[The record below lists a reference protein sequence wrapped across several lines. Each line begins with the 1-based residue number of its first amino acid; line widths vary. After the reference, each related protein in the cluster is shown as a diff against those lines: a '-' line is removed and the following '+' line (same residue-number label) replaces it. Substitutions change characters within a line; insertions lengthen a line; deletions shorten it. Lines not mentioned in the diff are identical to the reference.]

1 MGRALFDNAGFLA
14 AARALACERG
24 PGAVTVD
31 SITQRLK
38 APKGS
43 FYHRFPSRDALL
55 GELWLKTVL
64 AYQEGFVA
72 AIEAGDGLAAAL
84 HTPAWARLHLDD
96 ARLLL
101 LYSRHDFVQGDWP
114 AALKRGVRDQA
125 RRFEACLASFARQA
139 FGRAGPTELQC
150 TAFVLA
156 AVPLAA
162 MKPHLERR
170 EPPPALVDEL
180 ITATYN
186 AIVHGGARSNAGA
199 EASKRP
205 DARGGA
211 TSPSIRSRILP
222 GRA

>member
-1 MGRALFDNAGFLA
+1 MGRPLFDNAGFVA

-31 SITQRLK
+31 AVTRRLK

-43 FYHRFPSRDALL
+43 FYHRFASRDALL

-125 RRFEACLASFARQA
+125 QRFEATLSSFARHA
-139 FGRAGPTELQC
+139 FGRVGPAQLRRA
-150 TAFVLA
+150 AFVLA
-156 AVPLAA
+156 EVPIAVVKA
-162 MKPHLERR
+162 HLERR
-170 EPPPALVDEL
+170 EPPPPLVDEL
-180 ITATYN
+180 ITKTYY
-186 AIVHGGARSNAGA
+186 AIVDGEKGGNS
-199 EASKRP
+199 
-205 DARGGA
+205 
-211 TSPSIRSRILP
+211 
-222 GRA
+222 

>member
-1 MGRALFDNAGFLA
+1 MGRPLFDNAGFLA

-64 AYQEGFVA
+64 AYQGGFVA
-72 AIEAGDGLAAAL
+72 AIEAADGLAAAL
-84 HTPAWARLHLDD
+84 HTPAWARQHLDD

-101 LYSRHDFVQGDWP
+101 LYSRHDFVPGDWP

-125 RRFEACLASFARQA
+125 QRFEACLSNFARLA
-139 FGRAGPTELQC
+139 FGRAGPAQLQRA
-150 TAFVLA
+150 AFVLA
-156 AVPLAA
+156 GVPIAA
-162 MKPHLERR
+162 IKPYLEHR
-170 EPPPALVDEL
+170 EAPPAQVDEL
-180 ITATYN
+180 ITTTYH
-186 AIVHGGARSNAGA
+186 AIIDGGARSNAG
-199 EASKRP
+199 
-205 DARGGA
+205 DGA
-211 TSPSIRSRILP
+211 PTRW
-222 GRA
+222 

>member
-1 MGRALFDNAGFLA
+1 MGRAFFDNAGFLG

-24 PGAVTVD
+24 PSAVTVD
-31 SITQRLK
+31 SVAQRLR

-84 HTPAWARLHLDD
+84 HKPAWARLHLED

-125 RRFEACLASFARQA
+125 QRYEACLVSFARHA
-139 FGRAGPTELQC
+139 FGRAGPAQLRRA
-150 TAFVLA
+150 AFVLTEVPIA
-156 AVPLAA
+156 AIR
-162 MKPHLERR
+162 PHLEHR

-180 ITATYN
+180 ITATYY
-186 AIVHGGARSNAGA
+186 AIIHDRARDGGS
-199 EASKRP
+199 
-205 DARGGA
+205 
-211 TSPSIRSRILP
+211 T
-222 GRA
+222 RA